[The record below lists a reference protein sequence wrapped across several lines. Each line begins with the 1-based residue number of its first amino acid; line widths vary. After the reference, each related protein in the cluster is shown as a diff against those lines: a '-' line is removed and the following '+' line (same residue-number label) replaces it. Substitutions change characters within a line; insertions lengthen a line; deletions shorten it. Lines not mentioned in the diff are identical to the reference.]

1 MSGAIS
7 QTVLDS
13 PLTGIFVTLLAY
25 RLALAANRRCD
36 GHPLSN
42 PVLLGV
48 LLVLGWLWLSGSSY
62 QQYMNGARFIQ
73 LMLGPATVA
82 LAVPLYGNL
91 ARLKRAVMPL
101 SVSICV
107 GGLTGMLS
115 AAGLGWWLGLDAP
128 VLVSLATRAVTTPI
142 AMSLAG
148 SLGGVPELAAMFVI
162 VSGIVGAV
170 IAPPLFKLLGW
181 HDDMLLGVAT
191 GVSAHGIGTAR
202 VFHLSEAAGAF
213 AGLAMGLN
221 GVFTAM
227 LLPWLVRWVHLG

>member
-1 MSGAIS
+1 MIPILPSA
-7 QTVLDS
+7 VLDS

-25 RLALAANRRCD
+25 RLALAASRRGH
-36 GHPLSN
+36 GHPLAN

-48 LLVLGWLWLSGSSY
+48 LMVLLWLWLSGSSY
-62 QQYMNGARFIQ
+62 QQYMGGARFIQ
-73 LMLGPATVA
+73 LLLGPATVA

-91 ARLKRAVMPL
+91 PRLKRAAVPLLL
-101 SVSICV
+101 SVCV
-107 GGLTGMLS
+107 GGLAGMAS
-115 AAGLGWWLGLDAP
+115 AAGLGWWLGLDHA

-148 SLGGVPELAAMFVI
+148 KLGGAPELAAMFVI

-170 IAPPLFKLLGW
+170 LAPPLCRLLGW
-181 HDDMLLGVAT
+181 DDDMLMGVAT
-191 GVSAHGIGTAR
+191 GVTAHGIGTAR

-227 LLPWLVRWVHLG
+227 LLPWLVRWLQVG

>member
-1 MSGAIS
+1 MNPAIVKA
-7 QTVLDS
+7 VLDS
-13 PLTGIFVTLLAY
+13 PLSGVFVTLLAY
-25 RLALAANRRCD
+25 RLALAANRRCH

-42 PVLLGV
+42 PVLIGV
-48 LLVLGWLWLSGSSY
+48 LLVLLWLWLSGSSY
-62 QQYMNGARFIQ
+62 AQYMNGARFIQ

-91 ARLKRAVMPL
+91 ARLKRAALPL
-101 SVSICV
+101 LLSIGI
-107 GGLTGMLS
+107 GGAAGMVS
-115 AAGLGWWLGLDAP
+115 AAGLGWWLGLEQP

-148 SLGGVPELAAMFVI
+148 GLGGVPELAAMFVI
-162 VSGIVGAV
+162 VSGILGAV
-170 IAPPLFKLLGW
+170 LAPPLFRLIGW

-191 GVSAHGIGTAR
+191 GVTAHGIGTAR
-202 VFHLSEAAGAF
+202 VFHLSETAGAF

-227 LLPWLVRWVHLG
+227 LLPWLVRALGLG

>member
-1 MSGAIS
+1 MSGPIAK
-7 QTVLDS
+7 VLLDS
-13 PLTGIFVTLLAY
+13 PLSGIFVTLLAY
-25 RLALAANRRCD
+25 RLALAAHKRCG
-36 GHPLSN
+36 GHPLAN

-48 LLVLGWLWLSGSSY
+48 LLVLLWLWLSGSSY

-73 LMLGPATVA
+73 LLLGPATVA

-91 ARLKRAVMPL
+91 ARLKRAAAPL
-101 SVSICV
+101 LISIAAGGFV
-107 GGLTGMLS
+107 GMAS
-115 AAGLGWWLGLDAP
+115 AAGLGWWLGLERP
-128 VLVSLATRAVTTPI
+128 LLVSLATRAVTTPI

-148 SLGGVPELAAMFVI
+148 GLGGAPELAAMFVI

-170 IAPPLFKLLGW
+170 LAPPLFKLLGW
-181 HDDMLLGVAT
+181 HDDMVLGVAT

-202 VFHLSEAAGAF
+202 VFHVSETAGAF

-227 LLPWLVRWVHLG
+227 LLPWLVGRFPLG